1 MFDIFGISTAVALC
15 LTGFTFGAAVLCVA
29 LRNDNYAP
37 ATIGVVIL
45 VASLSGFYF
54 LDKPVTETRKN
65 LAESGTEYKA
75 VHQNEIK
82 SFVNCYKENGY
93 NVCKTKSGD
102 EMVVEHYW
110 EKKEAKKKK
119 KEEKQTLK
127 YKGVKDSEIK
137 KYTSCEDDGN
147 KKVCTT
153 KGGTKEKVETYWH
166 FNGKENISQI
176 RKPDHKPF
184 YAVDFEDGHGK
195 HLYRDDI
202 IRLTM

>member
-1 MFDIFGISTAVALC
+1 MLDIFGISTAVALC
-15 LTGFTFGAAVLCVA
+15 LTGFTFGAVVLCVA

-54 LDKPVTETRKN
+54 LDKPVTEIRKN

-93 NVCKTKSGD
+93 NVCKTKDGK
-102 EMVVEHYW
+102 EMVVDHYW
-110 EKKEAKKKK
+110 KKGKSKK

-137 KYTSCEDDGN
+137 KYTSCEDDGDN
-147 KKVCTT
+147 KICINEDGV
-153 KGGTKEKVETYWH
+153 KETVETYWH
-166 FNGKENISQI
+166 FTNKE
-176 RKPDHKPF
+176 K
-184 YAVDFEDGHGK
+184 
-195 HLYRDDI
+195 
-202 IRLTM
+202 